1 MGSAPPPHMF
11 QMLPSPEVLGLNAQ
25 HSSRPSGS
33 VAWACSFE
41 PVPSGQGLLAP
52 LLPAID
58 GLPVAPPPAGRH
70 PAVHPGGRNGRAV
83 PFRHLSLPPVALA
96 VLAPEATRSLTRR
109 PARAI
114 YRSRPRRH
122 SARLTPAHDCGC
134 PSTPGLRPSCLA
146 PACTRLGPGTDSDPR
161 RPTTAAV
168 LRFRASGPADSDSR
182 RPTTAAVL
190 RLRASGLADPNLRR
204 PKAAAVFSDSGP
216 PARLTQTHA
225 GPRLRL
231 FLLLRAS
238 GPADPDSRRPTNA
251 AVL

>member
-1 MGSAPPPHMF
+1 MGLFVRTSSLWARSARTTITGKSMGHPLPPR
-11 QMLPSPEVLGLNAQ
+11 
-25 HSSRPSGS
+25 RPGGIQ
-33 VAWACSFE
+33 
-41 PVPSGQGLLAP
+41 PYT
-52 LLPAID
+52 
-58 GLPVAPPPAGRH
+58 
-70 PAVHPGGRNGRAV
+70 PAVATVKRC

-134 PSTPGLRPSCLA
+134 PSTPGLRPGCLA

-168 LRFRASGPADSDSR
+168 LRFRASGPADSDPR

-204 PKAAAVFSDSGP
+204 PTAAAVF
-216 PARLTQTHA
+216 
-225 GPRLRL
+225 LR
-231 FLLLRAS
+231 LRAS
-238 GPADPDSRRPTNA
+238 GPA
-251 AVL
+251 

>member
-1 MGSAPPPHMF
+1 MGSPPPPRTCF

-109 PARAI
+109 PALAI

-134 PSTPGLRPSCLA
+134 PSTPGLRPGCLA
-146 PACTRLGPGTDSDPR
+146 PACTRLGPGTNSDP
-161 RPTTAAV
+161 
-168 LRFRASGPADSDSR
+168 R